1 MSGRPGGV
9 RVARVA
15 AAVVLAGELA
25 LAACLAAGVRPP
37 GWVPAGA
44 EALVLAVLLLE
55 AWVLRSLYAA
65 ARARGAGRRAA
76 LRAAV
81 QEAVPVAVRR
91 LVLHELRALV
101 SLGRWVRRG
110 THGVRPGDLAAA
122 YTGPQTAMMYG
133 LLFVM
138 VVETVGLAFLVPWP
152 VVHRAVLVLDLYGV
166 VLVLALHAA
175 CVTRPHV
182 VHPDGSLRIR
192 YGALF
197 DLVVPQ
203 DAVASVR
210 VDRRYPEGRLVTL
223 SEDGVLDLIVGSQT
237 SVTLELNRPLP
248 FTRPLGA
255 TGKARTVRFHADDP
269 RALVGAL
276 RQTRG
281 AAESPPD
288 PERSGVRI
296 VAKREDVR
304 KRSSTS

>member
-1 MSGRPGGV
+1 MSGRPRGV
-9 RVARVA
+9 RAARIAVA
-15 AAVVLAGELA
+15 AVLPGELA
-25 LAACLAAGVRPP
+25 LAACLVAGARPP
-37 GWVPAGA
+37 GWALAGA
-44 EALVLAVLLLE
+44 ETLVFAALLLE
-55 AWVLRSLYAA
+55 AWVLRSLYVA
-65 ARARGAGRRAA
+65 ARARGADRRGA
-76 LRAAV
+76 RRSAV
-81 QEAVPVAVRR
+81 REAVPVTVRR
-91 LVLHELRALV
+91 LVLHELRALA

-138 VVETVGLAFLVPWP
+138 VIETVGLALLIPWP
-152 VVHRAVLVLDLYGV
+152 AVHRVILVLDLYGV

-182 VHPDGSLRIR
+182 VRPDGSLRIR

-197 DLVVPQ
+197 DLAVPP

-210 VDRRYPEGRLVTL
+210 VDRRYPEGGLITL

-255 TGKARTVRFHADDP
+255 TGKAHTIRFHADDP
-269 RALVGAL
+269 RALVSAL
-276 RQTRG
+276 RQL
-281 AAESPPD
+281 S
-288 PERSGVRI
+288 
-296 VAKREDVR
+296 
-304 KRSSTS
+304 